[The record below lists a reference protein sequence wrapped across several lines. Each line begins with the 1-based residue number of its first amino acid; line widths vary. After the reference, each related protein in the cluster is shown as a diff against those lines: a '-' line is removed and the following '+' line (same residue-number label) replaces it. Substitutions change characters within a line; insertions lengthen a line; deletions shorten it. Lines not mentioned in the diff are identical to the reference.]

1 MLPRLVLCLCVGA
14 LDARDW
20 SQISQEALSWG
31 VDDTNQKQKYTKED
45 GTPKG
50 LKGTKGGCPVEE
62 SCSGDFVP
70 KGGFTPE
77 RDFVPPVNPNE
88 RNPEWGHEVAE
99 QRHEVL
105 VFVSFS
111 MPEASLKSLFH
122 EASKHKA
129 VLVMR
134 GLYENS
140 FVKTAAKLQQMGIT
154 VDIHPELF
162 EKYHVER
169 VPVFVRLDKGR
180 EIARLSGNV
189 SLDFAVSKL
198 AEVS

>member
-1 MLPRLVLCLCVGA
+1 MLPRLVLCLCVGV

-20 SQISQEALSWG
+20 SQISQKALSWG
-31 VDDTNQKQKYTKED
+31 VEDTKPKTERKQEA
-45 GTPKG
+45 
-50 LKGTKGGCPVEE
+50 LKGQGAPKGCPVEE
-62 SCSGDFVP
+62 SCSGDFA
-70 KGGFTPE
+70 PE
-77 RDFVPPVNPNE
+77 KDLE
-88 RNPEWGHEVAE
+88 RGHEGAE
-99 QRHEVL
+99 RRYE

-134 GLYENS
+134 GLYEDS

-154 VDIHPELF
+154 MDIHPELF
-162 EKYHVER
+162 EKYHVEQ
-169 VPVFVRLDKGR
+169 VPVFIRLDKGR
-180 EIARLSGNV
+180 EVARLSGNV